1 MKKLLVLTGI
11 IFMSSTVL
19 QAQSSVSPP
28 DGLPEAAAYSIFYEN
43 YKNDNYESA
52 IRYGRWIWEGM
63 PETIEGYSRFNLETN
78 LERLVTSYA
87 ELAKLQED
95 PSLRSAYLDT
105 TDMIF
110 DKVFNN
116 IDELTFE
123 EYEWHFDRGRFYQEN
138 SDFIDDAMTKAS
150 EEYMSAFELKTEE
163 FTQLAD
169 GYYTQV
175 MVQQLVSDGNKDAA
189 LSVIEQASPHANEK
203 LISYFDNTRDKLFD
217 SPEERIAFLK
227 EQMADNPEDTEIMA
241 ELRDIYVQQEMRSEA
256 QALNEKLYELDPS
269 YENTRALAEFAVNNA
284 NYNNAVKYLKEALGK
299 APNDEEKAEIALELS
314 DTYLNLNQLQDARRY
329 ARQATQLDSD
339 WGQPY
344 VQIASIYA
352 RAVNECTSGRKMT
365 RDDKVVYWLV
375 LDYLDRARQVDS
387 QMANTVKR
395 QYQSYEP
402 VTPTTEDKFF
412 KGWETGDEMSVD
424 SSIDSCYGWISET
437 TTVR

>member
-43 YKNDNYESA
+43 YKNDGYESA

-78 LERLVTSYA
+78 LGRLVTSYS
-87 ELAKLQED
+87 ELAKQQED

-105 TDMIF
+105 TDIIF
-110 DKVFNN
+110 DKVF
-116 IDELTFE
+116 DGME
-123 EYEWHFDRGRFYQEN
+123 EYGFDEYKWHFDRGRFYQEN

-169 GYYTQV
+169 GYYVQV
-175 MVQQLVSDGNKDAA
+175 MVQQMVSDDKKDAA
-189 LSVIEQASPHANEK
+189 LSAIDQASPYANEK

-227 EQMADNPEDTEIMA
+227 EQMANNPEDTEIMA
-241 ELRDIYVQQEMRSEA
+241 ELRDLYVGQDMRSEA

-269 YENTRALAEFAVNNA
+269 YENTQALADFAVNNA
-284 NYNNAVKYLKEALGK
+284 NYNNAIKYLKEALEK
-299 APNDEEKAEIALELS
+299 APNDEERAEIALELS
-314 DTYLNLNQLQDARRY
+314 DTYLNTNQLQEARRY
-329 ARQATQLDSD
+329 ARQATQLDSG

-344 VQIASIYA
+344 IQIASIYA

-375 LDYLDRARQVDS
+375 LDYLDRAQQVDS
-387 QMANTVKR
+387 QVANTVKR

-412 KGWETGDEMSVD
+412 KGWETGDEMSID

>member
-87 ELAKLQED
+87 ELAKQQED

-105 TDMIF
+105 TDIIF
-110 DKVFNN
+110 DKVFNS

-175 MVQQLVSDGNKDAA
+175 MVQQLVSDGKKDAA
-189 LSVIEQASPHANEK
+189 LSVIEQASPYANEK

-217 SPEERIAFLK
+217 SPEERIAFLE

-299 APNDEEKAEIALELS
+299 APDDEEKAEIALELS
-314 DTYLNLNQLQDARRY
+314 DTYLNSNQLQEARRF
-329 ARQATQLDSD
+329 ARQAAQLDSD

-344 VQIASIYA
+344 VQIASVYA
-352 RAVNECTSGRKMT
+352 RAVSECTSGRKMT

-375 LDYLDRARQVDS
+375 LDYLDRAQRVDS

>member
-87 ELAKLQED
+87 ELAKQQED

-105 TDMIF
+105 TDIIF
-110 DKVFNN
+110 DKVFNS

-175 MVQQLVSDGNKDAA
+175 MVQQLVSDGKKDAA
-189 LSVIEQASPHANEK
+189 LSVIEQASPYANEK

-217 SPEERIAFLK
+217 SPEERIAFLE

>member
-87 ELAKLQED
+87 ELAKQQED

-105 TDMIF
+105 TDIIF
-110 DKVFNN
+110 DKVFNS

-175 MVQQLVSDGNKDAA
+175 MVQQLVSDGKKDVA

-227 EQMADNPEDTEIMA
+227 GQMANNPEDTEIMA

-256 QALNEKLYELDPS
+256 QALNEKLYELNPS

-299 APNDEEKAEIALELS
+299 APDDEEKAEIALELS
-314 DTYLNLNQLQDARRY
+314 DTYLNSNQLQEARRF
-329 ARQATQLDSD
+329 ARQAAQLDSD

-344 VQIASIYA
+344 VQIASVYA
-352 RAVNECTSGRKMT
+352 RAVSECTSGRKMT

-375 LDYLDRARQVDS
+375 LDYLDRAQRVDS

>member
-43 YKNDNYESA
+43 YKNDGYESA

-78 LERLVTSYA
+78 LGRLVTSYS
-87 ELAKLQED
+87 ELAKQQED

-105 TDMIF
+105 TDIIF
-110 DKVFNN
+110 DKVF
-116 IDELTFE
+116 DGME
-123 EYEWHFDRGRFYQEN
+123 EYGFDEYKWHFDRGRFYQEN

-169 GYYTQV
+169 GYYVQV
-175 MVQQLVSDGNKDAA
+175 MVQQMVSDDKKDAA
-189 LSVIEQASPHANEK
+189 LSAIDQASPYANEK

-227 EQMADNPEDTEIMA
+227 EQMANNPEDTEIMA
-241 ELRDIYVQQEMRSEA
+241 ELRDLYVGQDMRSEA

-269 YENTRALAEFAVNNA
+269 YENTQALADFAVNNA
-284 NYNNAVKYLKEALGK
+284 NYNNAIKYLKEALEK
-299 APNDEEKAEIALELS
+299 APNDEERAEIALELS
-314 DTYLNLNQLQDARRY
+314 DTYLNTNQLQDARRY
-329 ARQATQLDSD
+329 ARQATQLDSG

-344 VQIASIYA
+344 IQIASIYA

-375 LDYLDRARQVDS
+375 LDYLDRAQQVDS
-387 QMANTVKR
+387 QVANTVKR

-412 KGWETGDEMSVD
+412 KGWETGDEMSID